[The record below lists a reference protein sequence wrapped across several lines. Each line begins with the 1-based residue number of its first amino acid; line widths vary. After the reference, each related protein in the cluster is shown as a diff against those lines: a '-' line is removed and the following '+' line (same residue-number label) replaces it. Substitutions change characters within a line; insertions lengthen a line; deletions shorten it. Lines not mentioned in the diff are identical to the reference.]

1 MKIGTYENATI
12 FERAQ
17 TGWWASTKRE
27 GLFNQATIGFNLTEE
42 SLHMQNTFGSC
53 TLAQCKNW
61 LRPFKLIRFPF
72 IDFAQCRLYRLL
84 YFASLAKQSN
94 LLRFVYSSHK
104 LVQVEIQHHSKWFD
118 FFDSTTYML
127 TFGVTPWKR
136 ASAHGWRTSTVCF
149 DYIEKA
155 KRVFWHRHRSCRR
168 LRFTFV
174 ISASIKITHQKRC
187 EYDFVWMNIW
197 HAGFCYFFLLNI

>member
-1 MKIGTYENATI
+1 MKTETHYCKCMNFILNLFCLPQHQPTRREQNNISFHVYSYIVTNVFDEEMKIGTYENATI

-94 LLRFVYSSHK
+94 LLRFVFSSHI

-118 FFDSTTYML
+118 FFDSTYYIYVNFWCNSLEARISTWLANIDGLLWLY
-127 TFGVTPWKR
+127 WK
-136 ASAHGWRTSTVCF
+136 G
-149 DYIEKA
+149 
-155 KRVFWHRHRSCRR
+155 
-168 LRFTFV
+168 
-174 ISASIKITHQKRC
+174 
-187 EYDFVWMNIW
+187 
-197 HAGFCYFFLLNI
+197 